1 MNKNTNIIRV
11 GTVRAIP
18 LKNIRQQPL
27 LPVTH

>member
-11 GTVRAIP
+11 GAVGAIP

-27 LPVTH
+27 LPVTD